1 MPYNSLD
8 IANKIILRTDN
19 ERGDAIT
26 NLKLQ
31 KLLYYVQGFNLAIF
45 EEKLFEENISAWQY
59 GPVVPNVYHEFK
71 GYGYN
76 SIIFDDENKP
86 EELILDEEREN
97 VFNQVLEEYG
107 KYSAIKLMNMTHEEA
122 PWKNTVIERTID
134 NELIKNYFKTLI
146 DNEN

>member
-1 MPYNSLD
+1 MSHSALD
-8 IANKIILRTDN
+8 IANKIILRADN

-45 EEKLFEENISAWQY
+45 GEKLFEENISAWQY
-59 GPVVPNVYHEFK
+59 GPVVPNVYHVFK
-71 GYGYN
+71 SYGVN
-76 SIIFDDENKP
+76 AIIFDEKNKP
-86 EELILDEEREN
+86 EELILDDEKEN

-107 KYSAIKLMNMTHEEA
+107 KYSAIKLMNMTHDEA
-122 PWKNTVIERTID
+122 PWKNTIIERTID

-146 DNEN
+146 DDEN